1 MLLVKEKELQL
12 HQDSMICYVC
22 WKRFI
27 QRLAKYENVCKV
39 TGHCHFTSKYK
50 GEAHIFS
57 NLWFNMPSKII
68 VVSHN
73 GSNFNYHFMLIE
85 ELYDLGKHRIAKKKF
100 FSNRKKKPE
109 KLIKAVRV
117 YYKNFLQNKIYW

>member
-1 MLLVKEKELQL
+1 
-12 HQDSMICYVC
+12 MICYVC
-22 WKRFI
+22 WKIFI

-50 GEAHIFS
+50 GVAHIFS

-73 GSNFNYHFMLIE
+73 GSNFNYHFIIK
-85 ELYDLGKHRIAKKKF
+85 ELANEFNRGVAWLGKTQNSK
-100 FSNRKKKPE
+100 E
-109 KLIKAVRV
+109 KIL
-117 YYKNFLQNKIYW
+117 F